1 MILPEVWL
9 HQSCRRSLQQSVS
22 VDQGREFGFIRT
34 HFWDCFLGRVI
45 HWTGSFGL
53 NTRRNVFGGNRSALW
68 SLFQLRC
75 SNRLQFLKWNAA
87 CTINS
92 KKRYL
97 TIDFAPKVNS
107 FEFDRSTELS
117 KRQVKIHSFVDVESN
132 WGSCG
137 QVFHVLVKSFAVHYF
152 NSN

>member
-1 MILPEVWL
+1 MILLVVWL
-9 HQSCRRSLQQSVS
+9 NQSYHHSSQQSVS
-22 VDQGREFGFIRT
+22 VDQGRGFGSVRK
-34 HFWDCFLGRVI
+34 HFWDCFLALAI
-45 HWTGSFGL
+45 HWIGNFGL
-53 NTRRNVFGGNRSALW
+53 NTRRNVFGGNRSALR

-75 SNRLQFLKWNAA
+75 SNRPQFLKM
-87 CTINS
+87 
-92 KKRYL
+92 KRRLYHLLKEKDL

-107 FEFDRSTELS
+107 FEFDRSAELS
-117 KRQVKIHSFVDVESN
+117 KCQIEIHSFVNVESD